1 MRTLELVQ
9 RFLILAIF
17 IMSLI
22 SMIGLWRICR
32 VIPEIKPLK
41 LFHRDRKSEDKI
53 EEESETDELQL
64 DQSLQDHIVNVPEET
79 DDSHYEANIMKRLS
93 DSRISIYYSNYTS
106 SNVLVKGRRFG
117 DYSIEISSPK
127 ATTDGIEEKSISDW
141 EGSENFG
148 IRYAIRVVIAGTNF
162 LIWGND
168 REDALLNLIAF
179 AAEFEC
185 NYF

>member
-1 MRTLELVQ
+1 MHMPDVLYLGLLLTILVISVLNMNFILRLMGFGRSKELKN
-9 RFLILAIF
+9 
-17 IMSLI
+17 
-22 SMIGLWRICR
+22 
-32 VIPEIKPLK
+32 ENY
-41 LFHRDRKSEDKI
+41 ED
-53 EEESETDELQL
+53 EPNTEELQL